1 MSDKRTRRRRRVLRA
16 VLTVALVSLA
26 LPATAGAFVYWANNG
41 GGTIGRANLDGS
53 GVDQSF
59 ITGAGEPVGVAVDG
73 EHVYWTAGS
82 IGRANLDG
90 TDVLPNFITGA
101 GFPQGVAVDGE
112 HVYWANL
119 TGGTIGRAN
128 LDGSGVDQSFIT
140 GASFPVGVM
149 VDAQHVYWDNLD
161 TDSIGRADLDGSD
174 INQSFIATD
183 DGPFGVA
190 VDGQYVYWT
199 NQFAHTI
206 GRANLDGTGANQGF
220 ITGAGAP
227 AGVAV
232 DRQHVYWANFLFFD
246 PRTSAIGR
254 ANLDGTGADQ
264 MFITGT
270 EGPLGV
276 AVDSLQPSAT
286 TVACAPATV
295 TLPEATTCTALV
307 SQTAGGGASAPS
319 GEVAFS
325 STGTGTFSLVA
336 RCALVATGVG
346 ESACQL
352 TFTPS
357 AAGSQTIS
365 SAYSGDTSHAPSEG
379 GTALAVKATNSFT
392 LAKPKLHK
400 RKGTATLI
408 ATVPGPGSLVLEGKR
423 IKGQAKTANGAGEVK
438 LPVKPRRKTRR
449 KLRKSGKARVKA
461 NVTYTPTG
469 GDPNTKS
476 KRLKLRLRRA

>member
-1 MSDKRTRRRRRVLRA
+1 MSDKRTRRRRRILRA

-41 GGTIGRANLDGS
+41 GGT
-53 GVDQSF
+53 
-59 ITGAGEPVGVAVDG
+59 
-73 EHVYWTAGS
+73 

-140 GASFPVGVM
+140 GASFPVGVT

-183 DGPFGVA
+183 DGPF
-190 VDGQYVYWT
+190 
-199 NQFAHTI
+199 
-206 GRANLDGTGANQGF
+206 
-220 ITGAGAP
+220 
-227 AGVAV
+227 GVAV

-476 KRLKLRLRRA
+476 KRLKLRLRRGWMRATPLRGGHRFPQ

>member
-73 EHVYWTAGS
+73 EHVYWTAG
-82 IGRANLDG
+82 
-90 TDVLPNFITGA
+90 
-101 GFPQGVAVDGE
+101 
-112 HVYWANL
+112 
-119 TGGTIGRAN
+119 TIGRAN

-140 GASFPVGVM
+140 GASFPVGVT

-183 DGPFGVA
+183 DGPF
-190 VDGQYVYWT
+190 
-199 NQFAHTI
+199 
-206 GRANLDGTGANQGF
+206 
-220 ITGAGAP
+220 
-227 AGVAV
+227 GVAV

-379 GTALAVKATNSFT
+379 
-392 LAKPKLHK
+392 
-400 RKGTATLI
+400 
-408 ATVPGPGSLVLEGKR
+408 
-423 IKGQAKTANGAGEVK
+423 
-438 LPVKPRRKTRR
+438 
-449 KLRKSGKARVKA
+449 
-461 NVTYTPTG
+461 
-469 GDPNTKS
+469 
-476 KRLKLRLRRA
+476 